1 MTGKGK
7 KRPDKIAA
15 NGLFIAEIEQLNPLD

>member
-1 MTGKGK
+1 MTAKGK
-7 KRPDKIAA
+7 KRPDTITA